1 MRSTLKRITLAA
13 AATGLLLVSGCSR
26 AITAQ
31 NAAPN
36 IIPAENRQAMIQWH
50 KEHDKKPGTAAPGP

>member
-1 MRSTLKRITLAA
+1 MHSLPLAA
-13 AATGLLLVSGCSR
+13 RIATVAGLLAVLLLSGCSH

-36 IIPAENRQAMIQWH
+36 MTPAENRQAMIQWH
-50 KEHDKKPGTAAPGP
+50 KEHDKRPATTP